1 MLRSLLTS
9 KKANFGIKKIIKSGK
24 VHQKM
29 INIYMHTHTHI
40 CIYTH
45 TYIYIVEYYSSIKKN
60 EMLFTTTWD
69 WRVVSLVK

>member
-29 INIYMHTHTHI
+29 INIYI
-40 CIYTH
+40 YIYACIYVYTHTH
-45 TYIYIVEYYSSIKKN
+45 TYIYIVEY
-60 EMLFTTTWD
+60 
-69 WRVVSLVK
+69 